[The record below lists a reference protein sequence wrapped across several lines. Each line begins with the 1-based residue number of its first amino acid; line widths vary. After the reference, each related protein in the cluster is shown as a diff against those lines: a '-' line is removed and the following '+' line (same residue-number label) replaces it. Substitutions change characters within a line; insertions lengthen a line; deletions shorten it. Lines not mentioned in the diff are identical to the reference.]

1 MNNEKIT
8 ETYDVLKTFIPKED
22 IYLNEPMSK
31 HTTFKIGG
39 NADIFVKLKSVEQ
52 IEKTIETTRKIGVP
66 LKFIGN
72 GSNILVKDEGIRGVV
87 AKICTSTYDFIDE
100 TTLRLDSGL
109 LNAKVARILLDH
121 NLAGFEFA
129 SGIPGTLGGAVKM
142 NAGAYG
148 SEMKNIV
155 VSTRYIDLDSD
166 KIEIKEINN
175 VEHEF
180 SYRHS
185 IFSNKNAIIIDTTL
199 RLQIGN
205 KDEIEEKLCNNLD
218 NRREK
223 QPIDKPSAGSTFKRG
238 EDFITAQLIDE
249 CGLKGYT
256 VGGAQVSKKHAGFV
270 VNIGN
275 ATAKDVIELTEYV
288 KKKVYEKFNKKIEL
302 EIEIV

>member
-39 NADIFVKLKSVEQ
+39 NADIFVKLKSVEK
-52 IEKTIETTRKIGVP
+52 IEKIIETARKIGVP

-121 NLAGFEFA
+121 SLAGFEFA

-175 VEHEF
+175 AEHEF
-180 SYRHS
+180 
-185 IFSNKNAIIIDTTL
+185 
-199 RLQIGN
+199 RL
-205 KDEIEEKLCNNLD
+205 
-218 NRREK
+218 
-223 QPIDKPSAGSTFKRG
+223 
-238 EDFITAQLIDE
+238 
-249 CGLKGYT
+249 
-256 VGGAQVSKKHAGFV
+256 
-270 VNIGN
+270 
-275 ATAKDVIELTEYV
+275 
-288 KKKVYEKFNKKIEL
+288 
-302 EIEIV
+302 

>member
-166 KIEIKEINN
+166 KIEIKEINKTLPMYKYIKHLSLSK
-175 VEHEF
+175 EPL
-180 SYRHS
+180 
-185 IFSNKNAIIIDTTL
+185 IKTTTNKIK
-199 RLQIGN
+199 R
-205 KDEIEEKLCNNLD
+205 KEEL
-218 NRREK
+218 
-223 QPIDKPSAGSTFKRG
+223 
-238 EDFITAQLIDE
+238 
-249 CGLKGYT
+249 
-256 VGGAQVSKKHAGFV
+256 
-270 VNIGN
+270 
-275 ATAKDVIELTEYV
+275 
-288 KKKVYEKFNKKIEL
+288 KKVLGEQ
-302 EIEIV
+302 

>member
-1 MNNEKIT
+1 MDNERTT

-52 IEKTIETTRKIGVP
+52 IEKIIETTRKIGVP

-121 NLAGFEFA
+121 SLAGFEFA

-175 VEHEF
+175 AEHEF

-185 IFSNKNAIIIDTTL
+185 IFSNKNAIIIDTNSKTS
-199 RLQIGN
+199 
-205 KDEIEEKLCNNLD
+205 
-218 NRREK
+218 NR
-223 QPIDKPSAGSTFKRG
+223 Q
-238 EDFITAQLIDE
+238 
-249 CGLKGYT
+249 
-256 VGGAQVSKKHAGFV
+256 
-270 VNIGN
+270 
-275 ATAKDVIELTEYV
+275 
-288 KKKVYEKFNKKIEL
+288 
-302 EIEIV
+302 